1 MGTIQGLNGGS
12 STLPR
17 TTISERSRD
26 PPLGD
31 GWAQWGESSDLGI
44 IGLASLRPTRPTH
57 LPRGI
62 HFGECHL
69 HFFFGHVQVKV
80 LFPVFTDVRA

>member
-1 MGTIQGLNGGS
+1 MPRALVDRGHWGDILSQCLPGLGGDEREGGRFCGRGS
-12 STLPR
+12 CTLRLP
-17 TTISERSRD
+17 SF
-26 PPLGD
+26 PVLPLD
-31 GWAQWGESSDLGI
+31 IFQ
-44 IGLASLRPTRPTH
+44 